1 MKKHKKADAG
11 RQSQKQNFHQ
21 EDLALKTA
29 AQFFGGE
36 LLPLLGVKG
45 VIKYIAPTEA
55 VKLESR
61 QMFQDFNYA
70 MEDGSWVHLEF
81 ESDSLTT
88 KDLRRFREYEAA
100 VSRTFGVAVVTY
112 VICSSQVK
120 RLRSEL
126 TEGIN
131 TYRVKVIRLK
141 NRNSDLLF
149 ERLKKKKALG
159 EPLTKEDLTP
169 LLLAPLMSGS
179 MDIEER
185 ITESITMIQ
194 EAGAALSELE
204 MEKMQ
209 AVLYVLAD
217 KFLSGDGI
225 NRVKER
231 IAMTKLG
238 QMIFDDGVK
247 KGLEQGIEQTVEIL
261 MEEGFS
267 KDHIIKK
274 LKEKFSLS
282 RKEAEKYMEKFL
294 PVR

>member
-1 MKKHKKADAG
+1 
-11 RQSQKQNFHQ
+11 
-21 EDLALKTA
+21 
-29 AQFFGGE
+29 
-36 LLPLLGVKG
+36 
-45 VIKYIAPTEA
+45 
-55 VKLESR
+55 
-61 QMFQDFNYA
+61 
-70 MEDGSWVHLEF
+70 
-81 ESDSLTT
+81 
-88 KDLRRFREYEAA
+88 
-100 VSRTFGVAVVTY
+100 
-112 VICSSQVK
+112 
-120 RLRSEL
+120 
-126 TEGIN
+126 
-131 TYRVKVIRLK
+131 
-141 NRNSDLLF
+141 
-149 ERLKKKKALG
+149 
-159 EPLTKEDLTP
+159 
-169 LLLAPLMSGS
+169 MSGS